1 MTPLSIHDQIYRFR
15 SIGKSRQKQ
24 IHIRYMEMLGED
36 HEELQKMV
44 TPQWTFSFPN
54 INACKYASN
63 LRCNILFFSSNNNMA
78 IRRTTKVSFYFQ

>member
-1 MTPLSIHDQIYRFR
+1 MTPLSIQDQIYRFR

-44 TPQWTFSFPN
+44 TPPWTFSFPN
-54 INACKYASN
+54 INACKYAFN
-63 LRCNILFFSSNNNMA
+63 LIRYNLLFLSSNNNMDT
-78 IRRTTKVSFYFQ
+78 RRTT